1 MFDRKQQLNW
11 YIHPL
16 IKPRKVGWL
25 VGLGPEGFAWNKDFK
40 KEGGGAGSRGGC
52 LKKWERL
59 EPPYKLWG
67 IWTTLYEILAIKISK
82 NMLTQQTFN
91 KIIWFRTLIFPKTV
105 SHSIINNYHFLKAQ
119 KETFQM
125 HICQLL

>member
-40 KEGGGAGSRGGC
+40 KEGGELGQGVGVLKSGRGLNPLTNYEGS
-52 LKKWERL
+52 
-59 EPPYKLWG
+59 EPPFMRY
-67 IWTTLYEILAIKISK
+67 
-82 NMLTQQTFN
+82 
-91 KIIWFRTLIFPKTV
+91 
-105 SHSIINNYHFLKAQ
+105 
-119 KETFQM
+119 
-125 HICQLL
+125 